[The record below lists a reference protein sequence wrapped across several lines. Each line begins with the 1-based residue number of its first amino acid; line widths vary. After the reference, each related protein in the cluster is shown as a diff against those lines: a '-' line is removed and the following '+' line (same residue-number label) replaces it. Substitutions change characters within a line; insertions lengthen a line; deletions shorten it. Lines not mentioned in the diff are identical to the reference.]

1 MSESFGKG
9 LIAECERRLFEESL
23 PRIRK
28 CLGLL
33 TVEEIWHR
41 PNPETVSVGNLV
53 LHLCGNVR
61 QWICTGLGGRP
72 DHRERSKEFTESG
85 PLPTEE
91 LLKRLEATMNEAAK
105 VMQSVDP
112 ATLLAKRPV
121 QIYEESGLSILVH
134 VVEHFSYHTGQIT
147 YYVKTRKGVDT
158 GYYAGQD
165 LGGRPKPV
173 K

>member
-1 MSESFGKG
+1 MSEVFGKA

-28 CLGLL
+28 CLGMLS
-33 TVEEIWHR
+33 VEEIWRR
-41 PNPETVSVGNLV
+41 PNAETVSVGNLV

-61 QWICTGLGGRP
+61 QWICTGLGGQL

-85 PLPTEE
+85 PLPTDE
-91 LLKRLEATMNEAAK
+91 LLNRLETTMNDAVR
-105 VMQSVDP
+105 VMRSVDP
-112 ATLLAKRPV
+112 ATLLEKRPV

-147 YYVKTRKGVDT
+147 YSVKSRKNVDT
-158 GYYAGQD
+158 GYYSRQD
-165 LGGRPKPV
+165 LSGRRKPAE
-173 K
+173 